1 MILLLAILI
10 GMVLGL
16 ARSYYY
22 KRPFLLP
29 ELRFAWLV
37 PLAFVPQWLI
47 FYWPLTHL
55 LSIHQLA
62 AWALVISQILL
73 LVFTWANRRL
83 VSFWV
88 FGIGLALNLLV
99 ISLNG
104 GLMPVSP
111 ETVHQIMPATAVS
124 KLTLGSRVGSSKDVL
139 LLEQQ
144 TYLAWL
150 SDRFILP
157 DWIPYKVA
165 FSLGDM
171 LIALGAFWLL
181 WTAGGQAALA
191 DPSRI
196 SPRLGEEA

>member
-1 MILLLAILI
+1 VVIVILLFAVLI
-10 GMVLGL
+10 GMVFGL
-16 ARSYYY
+16 TRSYYY
-22 KRPFLLP
+22 KRPFSLP

-55 LSIHQLA
+55 LPTHLLA
-62 AWALVISQILL
+62 AWALVISQVLL
-73 LVFTWANRRL
+73 LLFTWANRRL

-111 ETVHQIMPATAVS
+111 ETVQQIMPATTVHQ
-124 KLTLGSRVGSSKDVL
+124 LTLGSRVGSSKDVL

-165 FSLGDM
+165 FSLGDV

-181 WTAGGQAALA
+181 WTAGDQAKIA
-191 DPSRI
+191 DPS
-196 SPRLGEEA
+196 

>member
-1 MILLLAILI
+1 MILLFAVLI
-10 GMVLGL
+10 GMIFGL

-22 KRPFLLP
+22 KRPFSLP

-37 PLAFVPQWLI
+37 PLAFVPQWLA

-55 LSIHQLA
+55 LPTSELA
-62 AWALVISQILL
+62 AGALVISQILL
-73 LVFTWANRRL
+73 LFFTWANRKL

-111 ETVHQIMPATAVS
+111 ETVQQIMPATTVS
-124 KLTLGSRVGSSKDVL
+124 KLAIGSRVGTSKDVL
-139 LLEQQ
+139 LPEQQ

-150 SDRFILP
+150 SDRFVLP

-165 FSLGDM
+165 FSLGDV
-171 LIALGAFWLL
+171 LIAFGAFWLL
-181 WTAGGQAALA
+181 WAAGAQTKIAN
-191 DPSRI
+191 PS
-196 SPRLGEEA
+196 

>member
-10 GMVLGL
+10 GMVFGL

-47 FYWPLTHL
+47 FYWPLTRWL
-55 LSIHQLA
+55 PIHQLA

-73 LVFTWANRRL
+73 LFFTWANRRL

-111 ETVHQIMPATAVS
+111 ETVQQIMPATAVS

-157 DWIPYKVA
+157 DWVPYKVA

-181 WTAGGQAALA
+181 WTAGDQAALA
-191 DPSRI
+191 EPGESR
-196 SPRLGEEA
+196 PA

>member
-10 GMVLGL
+10 GMVFGL

-47 FYWPLTHL
+47 FYWPLTRL
-55 LSIHQLA
+55 LPIHQLA

-73 LVFTWANRRL
+73 LFFTWANRRL

-111 ETVHQIMPATAVS
+111 ETVQQIMPATTVS

-181 WTAGGQAALA
+181 WTAGDQAALA
-191 DPSRI
+191 EPGESR
-196 SPRLGEEA
+196 PA